1 MFGRVIR
8 EALAGLLAARQRA
21 VLALLGIVVG
31 AGAVIAML
39 NVGAIARNET
49 VRQFREMGTDIL
61 MLRTGG
67 FSGAFNPADLEALPA
82 LVPAIEDVA
91 PFAIGGGVVGHE
103 GMTQTVSTLGTT
115 GSFARAA
122 RLPLAQGR
130 FLTEHDRY
138 ELFAVLGARLA
149 ADLSSPF
156 APVRIGSQLRMGR
169 YVFTVVGILAP
180 VLPSPMMPVDVDGTL
195 FVSIPNARRVMPDS
209 GISTVMVR
217 LRPDADPE
225 AATIPIR
232 RHLEPRLRDGGLN
245 VQSARQLIAGMA
257 GQMRLFTVLLGAIG
271 AIALLL
277 GGVGVMNIMIISIA
291 ERRREIG
298 IRLAIGARRAEIRS
312 LFLAEAVIL
321 ALAGGLLGI
330 AVGIAG
336 AYGFARVSGWEFI
349 LSPAAAPL
357 GAGVS
362 AAVGIFFGFYP
373 AVMASRLDPI
383 EALRS
388 E

>member
-1 MFGRVIR
+1 MLGRVLA
-8 EALAGLLAARQRA
+8 EAVAGLLASRQRA
-21 VLALLGIVVG
+21 ALALLGIVIG

-49 VRQFREMGTDIL
+49 VRQFRQMGTDIL
-61 MLRTGG
+61 MLRTEGTG
-67 FSGAFNPADLEALPA
+67 TFNLADLESLPA
-82 LVPAIEDVA
+82 AVPGIEEVA
-91 PFAIGGGVVGHE
+91 PFAIGGGVVAFE
-103 GMTQTVSTLGTT
+103 GTTSSTTQLGVT

-122 RLPLAQGR
+122 RLPLAEGR
-130 FLTEHDRY
+130 FLTEYDRY
-138 ELFAVLGARLA
+138 ELYAVLGTRLA
-149 ADLSSPF
+149 ADLSSAF
-156 APVRIGSQLRMGR
+156 SPVRPGSQLRVGR
-169 YVFTVVGILAP
+169 YVFTVVGILGP
-180 VLPSPMMPVDVDGTL
+180 VLPSPMMPVDVDSTFFL
-195 FVSIPNARRVMPDS
+195 SLPNARRVMPS
-209 GISTVMVR
+209 ASINSAMVR
-217 LRPDADPE
+217 LRPEADPE
-225 AATIPIR
+225 AVTPPIR
-232 RHLEPRLRDGGLN
+232 RHLEPRLRDSGLN

-257 GQMRLFTVLLGAIG
+257 GQMRLFTILLGAVG
-271 AIALLL
+271 SIALVL

-298 IRLAIGARRAEIRS
+298 IRLAIGARRGEIRT

-321 ALAGGLLGI
+321 ALAGGVLGI
-330 AVGIAG
+330 ALGIGG
-336 AYGFARVSGWEFI
+336 AWLFARLSDWEFI
-349 LSPAAAPL
+349 LSPVAAPL